1 MREEVRADSRAD
13 SRNQMAE
20 VGEKGNGRWER
31 GEGKSENEKGKRKTR
46 KGWLR
51 PSTIDHRPSTKN
63 MNHDEIR
70 AAIAVLPGWS
80 FEDDS
85 LVKTFQFG
93 SFREAVSFIV
103 RLSFEA
109 EERNHH
115 PELANIYNRV
125 EVRLRTHDAG
135 NKVTELD
142 LALAQAIENLSWV

>member
-1 MREEVRADSRAD
+1 
-13 SRNQMAE
+13 
-20 VGEKGNGRWER
+20 
-31 GEGKSENEKGKRKTR
+31 
-46 KGWLR
+46 
-51 PSTIDHRPSTKN
+51 

-70 AAIAVLPGWS
+70 AALAVLPGWS

-85 LVKTFQFG
+85 LVKTFRFG

-115 PELANIYNRV
+115 PELTNIYNRV
-125 EVRLRTHDAG
+125 DVRLRTHDAG